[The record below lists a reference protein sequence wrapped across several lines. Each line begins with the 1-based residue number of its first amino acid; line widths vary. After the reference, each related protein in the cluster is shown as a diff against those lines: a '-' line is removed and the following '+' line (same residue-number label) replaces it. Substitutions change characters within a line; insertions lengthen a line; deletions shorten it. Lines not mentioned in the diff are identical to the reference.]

1 MSGTA
6 SEYPGWEANDLGT
19 LRLTIIVAGEHITQ
33 ATVTGDPGTGLC
45 RTHIRALVTR
55 QPARAARQQPGAG
68 RAEGRGLPSTEA
80 PEPSVKRLRF
90 TGSYPQARETACG

>member
-19 LRLTIIVAGEHITQ
+19 LRLTIVAAGEHITQ

-45 RTHIRALVTR
+45 RTHIRALVTANQLGR
-55 QPARAARQQPGAG
+55 HDTSQERAVRK
-68 RAEGRGLPSTEA
+68 AEEFL
-80 PEPSVKRLRF
+80 VQKLRNLL
-90 TGSYPQARETACG
+90 